1 METKK
6 DILDNL
12 ELWSENVQD
21 ILTQPPHWMIRW
33 GNSVIFI
40 ILIMILVMIWFI
52 KYPEF
57 IPAPIIVT
65 SQNPPEKIE
74 ARISSRIE
82 KILIKDHQSVKKN
95 DVLMIL
101 QSTANYDDVLKLRTL
116 MDSITPSRLFSFP
129 INLTSNFRLGELQS
143 DYNNFAKAFQDEKLF
158 SRLQPYSP
166 DNLAASE
173 GLSEYSGRIATL
185 KQQLNLENAKFDLS
199 KKISVV
205 PSLYLTKESFQKWNW
220 KMKK

>member
-1 METKK
+1 LETKK

-12 ELWSENVQD
+12 ELRSENVQD

-40 ILIMILVMIWFI
+40 ILIMILVMSWFI

-143 DYNNFAKAFQDEKLF
+143 DNNNFAKAF
-158 SRLQPYSP
+158 
-166 DNLAASE
+166 
-173 GLSEYSGRIATL
+173 SG
-185 KQQLNLENAKFDLS
+185 
-199 KKISVV
+199 
-205 PSLYLTKESFQKWNW
+205 
-220 KMKK
+220 

>member
-12 ELWSENVQD
+12 ELRSENVQD

-40 ILIMILVMIWFI
+40 ILIMILVMSWFI

-143 DYNNFAKAFQDEKLF
+143 DNNNFAKAF
-158 SRLQPYSP
+158 
-166 DNLAASE
+166 
-173 GLSEYSGRIATL
+173 SG
-185 KQQLNLENAKFDLS
+185 
-199 KKISVV
+199 
-205 PSLYLTKESFQKWNW
+205 
-220 KMKK
+220 

>member
-40 ILIMILVMIWFI
+40 ILIMILVMSWFI

-185 KQQLNLENAKFDLS
+185 KQQLNLET
-199 KKISVV
+199 
-205 PSLYLTKESFQKWNW
+205 PSLT
-220 KMKK
+220 